1 MIHRHTVAPFIV
13 TLTFLLAAIGL
24 LTYATHVRAA
34 AGTVTVKNYP
44 ASGGGTIGG
53 EGIDCGGDCSEYY
66 ADGATVTLT
75 ASPAAGRVF
84 AGWDP
89 GGACRNQGAT
99 CQFNM
104 NSYYGDQITAYWGFT
119 NYTVNVVKEG
129 SGSGT
134 VSGGGGGY
142 GYHSTATLTA
152 TPASGSVFAGW
163 QTSGYCA
170 TVTGKG
176 GVEVNMN
183 TTCQL
188 IMQNYDTSSYDAVV
202 KFDAAPASSGGGS
215 TGGGGTTGGSATP
228 APSATA
234 TPAPTTI
241 TTETPVTELAI
252 NGQTDVTQNPIITA
266 NTITLSGKTTPNADV
281 TLYIF
286 SEPQTIK
293 TKADGEGVW
302 TATVAYI
309 ENGEHR
315 VEAEVV
321 DPTTG
326 QTSARTQIAAFT
338 VAAAP
343 QPAAAETAKPADSPW
358 IWYVVGGLVL
368 LAGAAISGVWWIKK
382 HKQGSRSPSAQ
393 SPAVKPD
400 DAQDDFKM

>member
-1 MIHRHTVAPFIV
+1 MIYRHTLAPFMV
-13 TLTFLLAAIGL
+13 TLTFLFAAIGL
-24 LTYATHVRAA
+24 LAYATHVRAA
-34 AGTVTVKNYP
+34 ADTVTVKNYP
-44 ASGGGTIGG
+44 ASGGGTISG

-75 ASPAAGRVF
+75 TNPAPGRVF

-89 GGACRNQGAT
+89 GGSCRTQGAT
-99 CQFNM
+99 CQFSM
-104 NSYYGDQITAYWGFT
+104 DTYYGSQITAYWGFT

-134 VSGGGGGY
+134 VTGGGGY
-142 GYHSTATLTA
+142 GYNATATLTA

-163 QTSGYCA
+163 QTSGSCG

-176 GVEVNMN
+176 QMEVNMN
-183 TTCQL
+183 TTCQ
-188 IMQNYDTSSYDAVV
+188 IKMQDIITSSYTAVV
-202 KFDAAPASSGGGS
+202 KFDVAPATSSGGS
-215 TGGGGTTGGSATP
+215 TGGGGTSGGSSTP
-228 APSATA
+228 TPSTTT
-234 TPAPTTI
+234 TPPTTTT
-241 TTETPVTELAI
+241 TTESPVKELAI
-252 NGQTDVTQNPIITA
+252 NGQTDVAQSPPTITE
-266 NTITLSGKTTPNADV
+266 NTITLSGKTTPNAEV

-293 TKADGEGVW
+293 TKADGDGVW

-338 VAAAP
+338 VAAATP
-343 QPAAAETAKPADSPW
+343 QAVVAETAQPAPDTQW
-358 IWYVVGGLVL
+358 LWYVVGAVVL
-368 LAGAAISGVWWIKK
+368 LLGAAVSGIWWVKK
-382 HKQGSRSPSAQ
+382 HKQGPGQASEQLSA
-393 SPAVKPD
+393 SDSKD
-400 DAQDDFKM
+400 DSKQ